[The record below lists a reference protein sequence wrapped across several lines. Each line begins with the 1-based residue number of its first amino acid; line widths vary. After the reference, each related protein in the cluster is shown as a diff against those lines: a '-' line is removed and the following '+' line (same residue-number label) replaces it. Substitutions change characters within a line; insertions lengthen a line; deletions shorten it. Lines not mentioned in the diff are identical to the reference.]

1 MKFYFENF
9 KGANSKHRIL
19 EHSADMVN
27 KTYESEITLKKKKK
41 FNQIQLGSHISLK
54 KVIHKC
60 QSRCYISSVTVNN
73 ICKMFVLE
81 NNVRTFSQ
89 N

>member
-27 KTYESEITLKKKKK
+27 KTYESEITFLKKKK
-41 FNQIQLGSHISLK
+41 IQPNTTWKPHFFKESYS
-54 KVIHKC
+54 
-60 QSRCYISSVTVNN
+60 
-73 ICKMFVLE
+73 
-81 NNVRTFSQ
+81 
-89 N
+89 